1 MVRIVGG
8 IILMRIGF
16 SLFMPSAATT
26 SIADSPSNCRGG
38 QHPHPFPPPARA
50 LDGEGREGVKLH
62 ARGGVV
68 KRTSLRV

>member
-38 QHPHPFPPPARA
+38 STPSPSLPQQGPSM
-50 LDGEGREGVKLH
+50 GREG
-62 ARGGVV
+62 RG
-68 KRTSLRV
+68 